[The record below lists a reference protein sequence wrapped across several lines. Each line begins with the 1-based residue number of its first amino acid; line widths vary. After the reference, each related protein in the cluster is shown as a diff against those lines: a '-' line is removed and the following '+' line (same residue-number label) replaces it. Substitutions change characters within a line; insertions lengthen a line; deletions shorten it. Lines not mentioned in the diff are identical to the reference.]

1 MQADLVGRVKNTKLP
16 IRNGLLA
23 LFESIVNSIYAIEER
38 GIPPQS
44 GFINITIE
52 RENELPQLQSQN
64 FRPPI
69 KSFLVEDNGIGFND
83 DNFESFCTL
92 DSQVKAHKGAK
103 GIGRVLWLKV
113 FDYAQIES
121 IYEQDGIWKKRN
133 FEFRRTPTGVE
144 NHIESETPPQE
155 SPCTKILLEGFQDLY
170 SGPAPKIGEAVAK
183 RIVEH
188 CLEFYLLDIVP
199 QITLF
204 DPAYDEEH
212 ELNNIFQNEFE
223 PDSSSIRNFSID
235 SNQFHIT
242 DILLNASL
250 DAQHELKFCGHNRV
264 VKSLPLIRRVPH
276 LNGSIANDAGRSVV
290 YQCYI
295 KGDFLDS
302 RVDAERVDFQ
312 MDRRNE
318 MELTGGPKWEDIE
331 EAALTSVREYLHPK
345 TEAIRKKAIERIKSY
360 TQERE
365 PRYRPLIEHKTAEI
379 ENISGDISNEG
390 LDQELHKI
398 LSSWRYEIRRKVEN
412 LEVQD
417 GGEDEFD
424 SFKDEI
430 QKVIGDLQEI
440 TKSDLADYVI
450 HRATVLKF
458 FQKLLGRQENGKF
471 PKEDALHGLF
481 FPLKK
486 TSDEIDFE
494 DHNLWIIDEKL
505 AYHKYLASDIPFSK
519 QDAPVKVDSEK
530 RPDIL
535 TYTPGSEPFS
545 SIVIVEF
552 KRPER
557 DDYSDEENPIRQILE
572 YVNLIREGKAH
583 RSDGSTIGV
592 SDTVPFY
599 CYVIATLTPKL
610 KNEAIQR
617 NFITAPDGQGFFYY
631 ITNLR
636 AYIEVSSYRKVLDDA
651 TKRNKAFFDKLGIA
665 IG

>member
-38 GIPPQS
+38 GISPQS

-83 DNFESFCTL
+83 GNFESFCTL

-121 IYEQDGIWKKRN
+121 IYEQDGTWRKRS

-144 NHIESETPPQE
+144 NDRESEIPPQE

-170 SGPAPKIGEAVAK
+170 SGPAPKTGEAVAK

-188 CLEFYLLDIVP
+188 CLEFYLLGIVP

-204 DPAYDEEH
+204 DPVYGEEH

-223 PDSSSIRNFSID
+223 PDSSSTRNFSID

-250 DAQHELKFCGHNRV
+250 DAQHELKFCAHNRV
-264 VKSLPLIRRVPH
+264 VKSLPLIGRIPH
-276 LNGSIANDAGRSVV
+276 LNGSIANDVGRSVV

-318 MELTGGPKWEDIE
+318 MDLTGGPKWEDIE

-345 TEAIRKKAIERIKSY
+345 TESIRKNAMERIKSY
-360 TQERE
+360 TQEKE
-365 PRYRPLIEHKTAEI
+365 PRYRPLIEHKIAEL
-379 ENISGDISNEG
+379 ENISSDISNEG

-398 LSSWRYEIRRKVEN
+398 LSSWRYEIRNKAKN

-417 GGEDEFD
+417 SGKDELD

-430 QKVIGDLQEI
+430 QKVIGDIQEI

-519 QDAPVKVDSEK
+519 QDAPIEVDSEK

-572 YVNLIREGKAH
+572 YVNLIREGKAR
-583 RSDGSTIGV
+583 RSDGSTIEI
-592 SDTVPFY
+592 SNTVPFY

-610 KNEAIQR
+610 KSEAIQR

-651 TKRNKAFFDKLGIA
+651 TKRNKAFFDKLEIP
-665 IG
+665 ID

>member
-38 GIPPQS
+38 GISPQS
-44 GFINITIE
+44 GFINITIG

-103 GIGRVLWLKV
+103 GIGRVLWLRV

-121 IYEQDGIWKKRN
+121 IYEQDGTWKKRN

-144 NHIESETPPQE
+144 NDRESEIPPQE

-170 SGPAPKIGEAVAK
+170 SGPAPKTGEAVAK

-188 CLEFYLLDIVP
+188 CLEFYLLGIVP

-204 DPAYDEEH
+204 DPVYDEEH

-223 PDSSSIRNFSID
+223 PDSSSTRNFSID

-250 DAQHELKFCGHNRV
+250 DAQHELKFCAHNRV

-318 MELTGGPKWEDIE
+318 MDLTGGPKWEDIE

-345 TEAIRKKAIERIKSY
+345 TESIRKNAMERIKSY
-360 TQERE
+360 TQEKE
-365 PRYRPLIEHKTAEI
+365 PRYRPLIEHKIAEL
-379 ENISGDISNEG
+379 ENIPSDISSEG

-398 LSSWRYEIRRKVEN
+398 LSSWRYEIRNKAKN

-417 GGEDEFD
+417 SGKDELD

-430 QKVIGDLQEI
+430 QEVIGDLQEI

-458 FQKLLGRQENGKF
+458 FQKLLGRQENGEF

-519 QDAPVKVDSEK
+519 QDAPVEVDSQK

-557 DDYSDEENPIRQILE
+557 DDYSDEENPIRQVLE
-572 YVNLIREGKAH
+572 YVNLIRGGKAR
-583 RSDGSTIGV
+583 RSDGSTIEI

-610 KNEAIQR
+610 KDEAIQR
-617 NFITAPDGQGFFYY
+617 NFIIAPDGQGFFYY

-651 TKRNKAFFDKLGIA
+651 TKRNKAFFDKLEIP
-665 IG
+665 ID